1 MSIKIRPKDAP
12 TSDPP
17 AYGADK
23 TVIKALGLS
32 GGIFGASPSAVD
44 VKNGKIVRI
53 RPLHWDSKYDYESL
67 NPWKIEK
74 NGKTFEPLKKS
85 VPAPWSLAY
94 KKRAYS
100 PNRVMYPLKRVDWDP
115 NGDRNTQNR
124 GKSKYVRISWDEATD
139 LIAAEIKRIQK
150 QYSTLAILVQA
161 DGHGE
166 CKMIHAPHGCATLLL
181 DKMDGFTQQIRNPDS
196 WEGWYW
202 GSKHVW
208 GKGFIGM
215 MAPAENTVKD
225 VCVNSDMVLVWGGDP
240 ETTHWGFRG
249 QLASRLLFYWT
260 EVGIEQVYICPDL
273 NYSAC
278 IHADKWIPV
287 LPNTDAALQ
296 LAIMYLW
303 VTEGT
308 YDKAYVATHT
318 VGMDKMEDYVLGKV
332 DGIVKTPKWAS
343 EKCGVPT
350 WTIKA
355 LARDWAK
362 KTVTI
367 GHYFA
372 GGMARGPYSHE
383 PARLECVLLGMQGL
397 GKPGVHQ
404 VQIAYTGMPQNVMTG
419 PGADHMGAFG
429 SLEGTAAGERILK
442 PHRGTPTAW
451 GKQMIPKT
459 LIEEAINKGSIK
471 FWGTGGHEEPS
482 SDQYREYNYPV
493 KKGDVLN
500 PIPSTGYKENRVSDV
515 DGPQIHM
522 MWTDT
527 PCRQT
532 CWNNGNEV
540 ALTSRHSSI
549 EFILAQHPWLENDCL
564 FADIILPVTTTL
576 ECDDISPCV
585 RDGDSFQSVL
595 NMRRAIEPIGESKTD
610 FECVVEIAKKLGMEK
625 EVTEGY
631 SVQDLVKM
639 TYEGMR
645 FNTILPYEDFEK
657 NDYTVI
663 PVSDRWEELPAGL
676 YKFWKDPVANP
687 LPTPTGKL
695 EFYSESLEKAFPDD
709 QERPPYPQWI
719 EKGITHDE
727 RISSRRAN
735 LFPLLV
741 LSNHGRWRTHAQA
754 DDIPWSKEAVTGKV
768 RGYDGY
774 WYEPAW
780 INTNDAA
787 ARGIKDGDIVKVYNE
802 RGIVLCGAFVSERVM
817 PGAVSID
824 HGARTDF
831 IIPGWL
837 DRGGAINTITP
848 EGLTSK
854 HAAGQAT
861 TAFLVEV
868 ERVKM
873 EEMDKWRREYPD
885 AFEREYDPA
894 SGLKSSSWIVGGKK

>member
-1 MSIKIRPKDAP
+1 VSIEVKPQTGRGTA
-12 TSDPP
+12 PP
-17 AYGADK
+17 AVGADK

-44 VKNGKIVRI
+44 VKDGRVVRI
-53 RPLHWDSKYDYESL
+53 RPLHWDAKYDFESL

-74 NGKTFEPLKKS
+74 NGKTFEPLRKS
-85 VPAPWSLAY
+85 TPAPWSLAY
-94 KKRAYS
+94 KKRTYS

-115 NGDRNTQNR
+115 KGDRNTQNR

-139 LIAAEIKRIQK
+139 IIADEIRRLHKDYGPLSIM
-150 QYSTLAILVQA
+150 VQG

-166 CKMIHAPHGCATLLL
+166 CKMIHAPHGCPTLLL
-181 DKMDGFTQQIRNPDS
+181 DKMGGFTQQVRNPDS

-225 VCVNSDMVLVWGGDP
+225 VIENSDTVMVWGGDP

-249 QLASRLLFYWT
+249 QLASRLLYFWT
-260 EVGIEQVYICPDL
+260 QVGIEQIYICPDL

-278 IHADKWIPV
+278 IHADKWIPI
-287 LPNTDAALQ
+287 LPNTDAAMQ
-296 LAIMYLW
+296 LAIIYMW
-303 VTEGT
+303 ITEGT
-308 YDKAYVATHT
+308 YDKEYVKTHT
-318 VGMDKMEDYVLGKV
+318 IGMDKMEDYVLGKV
-332 DGIVKTPKWAS
+332 DGVPKTPKWAS
-343 EKCGVPT
+343 EKCGVPP

-355 LARDWAK
+355 LARDWAQ

-404 VQIAYTGMPQNVMTG
+404 VQIAYTGMPKNVMG
-419 PGADHMGAFG
+419 AGADHMGAFG
-429 SLEGTAAGERILK
+429 TLEGTPAGERLLK

-459 LIEEAINKGSIK
+459 LVEEAIRKGTVE

-482 SDQYREYNYPV
+482 SNQFV
-493 KKGDVLN
+493 KYTY
-500 PIPSTGYKENRVSDV
+500 PIPKEE
-515 DGPQIHM
+515 GGTEIHM

-532 CWNNGNEV
+532 CWNNGNEI
-540 ALTSRHSSI
+540 ALTSRDSQI

-564 FADIILPVTTTL
+564 FADVILPINTTL
-576 ECDDISPCV
+576 EVDDISPCV
-585 RDGDSFQSVL
+585 RDGDSFQSVIY
-595 NMRRAIEPIGESKTD
+595 MKKAVEPIGESKSD
-610 FECVVEIAKKLGMEK
+610 FEAVVEIAKKLGMEQ
-625 EVTEGY
+625 EVTEGF
-631 SVQDLVKM
+631 SVDELIKL

-645 FNTILPYEDFEK
+645 FDKFVPWQDFEK
-657 NDYTVI
+657 NDYMVI
-663 PVSDRWEELPAGL
+663 PVSEKWEEFPAGL
-676 YKFWKDPVANP
+676 RKFYDDPVANP

-695 EFYSESLEKAFPDD
+695 EFYSESLAKAFPNDE
-709 QERPPYPQWI
+709 ERPPYPQWV
-719 EKGITHDE
+719 EKSITHDE

-754 DDIPWSKEAVTGKV
+754 DDIPWSKEARTGKV
-768 RGYDGY
+768 KGYDGY
-774 WYEPAW
+774 HYEPCW
-780 INTNDAA
+780 INPADAA
-787 ARGIKDGDIVKVYNE
+787 ERGIKDGDIVRLYNE
-802 RGIVLCGAFVSERVM
+802 RGSVLCGALVFERVM
-817 PGAVSID
+817 KGAVSVD

-831 IIPGWL
+831 IIPGKL
-837 DRGGAINTITP
+837 DRGGAINLITP

-868 ERVKM
+868 ERVSM
-873 EEMDKWRREYPD
+873 ADMDTWRREYPD

-894 SGLKSSSWIVGGKK
+894 SGLKFNAWVEGGKK

>member
-1 MSIKIRPKDAP
+1 VSFNNKP
-12 TSDPP
+12 TTDPP

-23 TVIKALGLS
+23 TVYHALGLS

-44 VKNGKIVRI
+44 VKNGKVLRI
-53 RPLHWDSKYDYESL
+53 RPLHWDKSYDFNSF
-67 NPWKIEK
+67 NPWTIEK
-74 NGKTFEPLKKS
+74 NGKTFKPIHKS

-94 KKRAYS
+94 KKRTYS

-139 LIAAEIKRIQK
+139 LIAAEINRIRAES
-150 QYSTLAILVQA
+150 STLAILVQG

-166 CKMIHAPHGCATLLL
+166 CKMVHAPHGCSTLLL
-181 DKMDGFTQQIRNPDS
+181 DQMDGFTQQIRNPDS

-202 GSKHVW
+202 GAKHVW

-260 EVGIEQVYICPDL
+260 EIGIKQIYICPDL

-287 LPNTDAALQ
+287 LPNSDAALQ
-296 LAIMYLW
+296 LAIIYTW
-303 VTEGT
+303 VKEGT
-308 YDKAYVATHT
+308 YDKEYVATHT
-318 VGMDKMEDYVLGKV
+318 VGMDKIEAYVLGEV
-332 DGIVKTPKWAS
+332 DGIPKTPKWAS
-343 EKCGVPT
+343 AKCGVPSY
-350 WTIKA
+350 TIKA

-362 KTVTI
+362 KIVTI

-372 GGMARGPYSHE
+372 GGMARGPFAHE

-404 VQIAYTGMPQNVMTG
+404 VQIAYTGMPMNAQKG

-429 SLEGTAAGERILK
+429 RLEETKYAYRMLS
-442 PHRGTPTAW
+442 PHKGTPTAW

-459 LIEEAINKGSIK
+459 LIEEAIRKGSIE
-471 FWGTGGHEEPS
+471 FWGTGGHEEPT
-482 SDQYREYNYPV
+482 SDQYKKYNYPV
-493 KKGDVLN
+493 KKGDILN
-500 PIPSTGYKENRVSDV
+500 PIPGTDKFRVSEV
-515 DGPQIHM
+515 DGPRIRM
-522 MWTDT
+522 IWTDT

-532 CWNNGNEV
+532 CWNNGNEI
-540 ALTSRHSSI
+540 ALTSRDSSI

-564 FADIILPVTTTL
+564 FADIILPANTTL
-576 ECDDISPCV
+576 EVDDISPCV

-595 NMRRAIEPIGESKTD
+595 YMNKAVEPIGESKSD
-610 FECVVEIAKKLGMEK
+610 FEIVVEIAKKLGMEEK
-625 EVTEGY
+625 VTGGFTVDELIEG
-631 SVQDLVKM
+631 
-639 TYEGMR
+639 TYKGMA
-645 FNTILPYEDFEK
+645 FEPFVSFEEFKK
-657 NDYTVI
+657 NQYMVI
-663 PVSDRWEELPAGL
+663 PVNEEWESVPAGL
-676 YKFWKDPVANP
+676 YEFWKDPVAHP
-687 LPTPTGKL
+687 IPTPTGKL
-695 EFYSESLEKAFPDD
+695 EFYSESLAQAFPDD
-709 QERPPYPQWI
+709 KERPPYPQWI

-727 RISSRRAN
+727 RPSSRRAN
-735 LFPLLV
+735 LFPLTV

-768 RGYDGY
+768 KGYDGY
-774 WYEPAW
+774 HYEPCW
-780 INTNDAA
+780 INPKDAE
-787 ARGIKDGDIVKVYNE
+787 ARGIKNGDIVRVYNE
-802 RGIVLCGAFVSERVM
+802 RGSVLCGARVFERVM
-817 PGAVSID
+817 AGAVSID

-837 DRGGAINTITP
+837 DRGGAINLITP

-868 ERVKM
+868 ERVSM
-873 EEMDKWRREYPD
+873 EQMDKWRREYPD
-885 AFEREYDPA
+885 AFERDYDPA
-894 SGLKSSSWIVGGKK
+894 SGLKFTGWVEGGKK